1 MESTLRSGSEFLSL
15 ERLTQNLSEH
25 LPATLKKGFLCCLGD
40 FTSWPLKV
48 SILLICAH
56 VTNKNVLLECYL
68 FKINYPLP
76 KISSGYT
83 IYVTLCPW
91 WMCCLFLFIWVKVY
105 HRSIGHLEALEETE
119 QRSPLFHGLAWAP
132 SGVSWKCLGRKSN
145 LCGSEEKVK
154 LWLDK
159 CLTPSLSS

>member
-56 VTNKNVLLECYL
+56 VMNKNVLLECYL

-105 HRSIGHLEALEETE
+105 HRSIGHLEALEEIE